1 MAVVTKNISPQ
12 LPIYKNGEIS
22 LKELSLFMGATQESL
37 ALIIGRD
44 VRTVQRDIASKEVMK
59 NIQPLV
65 FALQMLYE
73 LTNYDRDEV
82 KRWLVAPLIEWRGLS
97 PLDCLEKGN
106 IEAVVNLVS
115 RIYYGDS
122 AGY

>member
-1 MAVVTKNISPQ
+1 MAVITKYIDPK
-12 LPIYKNGEIS
+12 LPIYKDGEIS
-22 LKELSLFMGATQESL
+22 LKELSLFMGITQESL
-37 ALIIGRD
+37 AIIISRD

-59 NIQPLV
+59 HIQPLV

-73 LTNYDRDEV
+73 LTNYDRNEV
-82 KRWLVAPLIEWRGLS
+82 KRWLAAPLTEWRGLS

-106 IEAVVNLVS
+106 IEAVVNIVS
-115 RIYYGDS
+115 SIYYGDS